1 MSIFSRFRNKAK
13 GNAASGDTN
22 DDALLLGL
30 STTTGTTGNDA
41 IGGVESSAEGRSVQQ
56 SDNTGDLLTDAMGLH
71 GASPDEQSAAE
82 ASGSDAMKS
91 SVDTSYFTADVDV
104 VGMVGVLRDMME
116 SEYGIESTSSFTRS
130 GMYQII
136 PDDMERFPFI
146 IEMDDKVAAVVHI
159 LSDGTSQSYEINP
172 MHMTGTRDM
181 IGNIIHG

>member
-1 MSIFSRFRNKAK
+1 MSIFSRFRNKTK

-22 DDALLLGL
+22 DDALSPGL
-30 STTTGTTGNDA
+30 SLTTGTTSNDA
-41 IGGVESSAEGRSVQQ
+41 ISGVESSADGGNVQQ
-56 SDNTGDLLTDAMGLH
+56 SDNTGDLLTAAMGLH
-71 GASPDEQSAAE
+71 VTGHDDQSASE

-104 VGMVGVLRDMME
+104 VGMVNVLRDMME

-159 LSDGTSQSYEINP
+159 LSDGTSQSYELNP